1 MSTRSFSPRAL
12 ALLRRSRAGSL
23 AWESRRYLNPRLALI
38 IWLILAA
45 AVSVRTL
52 VRPRSHT
59 VFPIFAASV
68 EHWWDDRSLYQLYPP
83 LDHFRYP
90 PVFAVFATPFAVLGL
105 TTGGILWSWLSIA
118 VFLAGLWQ
126 YACDVIP
133 SPWTRRR
140 RALFLILGSLG
151 ALRGLWNAQ
160 SNALIAGF
168 VLLGAAALSRVL
180 SSEFRVLS
188 AESQHAVFR
197 TRNSELRT
205 QNWGWWLAA
214 VLLALPVCLKL
225 TPLAPVLLLVALW
238 PRQLTWRLL
247 VVGAAFFLLPFLTRP
262 PDVVLDHYRE
272 WIDHLLESGSHRW
285 IGFRDGWTIWIVLRH
300 LLGMEPGGL
309 CLSEPLDSCWYRLV
323 QLTSAAAVLAW
334 CLWQQRR
341 AERRGLGSRWLVHVT
356 LSMGLAWLM
365 LFGPAVEHATYVFL
379 TPPLI
384 WAVLER
390 RAWPHGRGLILAS
403 FTLIMV
409 LGWGAVTRC
418 LAPEWPVVLTALP
431 AGTALFAL
439 WLLGYARS
447 CGADVR
453 ETTALTLRGLPIHS
467 FAPCKERREKS
478 TISA

>member
-1 MSTRSFSPRAL
+1 MSARSFSLRTL
-12 ALLRRSRAGSL
+12 DGFRRSRAGML

-38 IWLILAA
+38 VWLILTA

-52 VRPRSHT
+52 VRPRTHT

-68 EHWWDDRSLYQLYPP
+68 EHWWGDRSLYQLYPP
-83 LDHFRYP
+83 LDTFRYP
-90 PVFAVFATPFAVLGL
+90 PVFAVFATPFAALGL

-126 YACDVIP
+126 YARDVIP

-168 VLLGAAALSRVL
+168 VLLGTAALSRVL
-180 SSEFRVLS
+180 SSG
-188 AESQHAVFR
+188 SQY
-197 TRNSELRT
+197 SEQRA
-205 QNWGWWLAA
+205 QSFGWWLAA

-238 PRQLTWRLL
+238 PRQLGWRLL
-247 VVGAAFFLLPFLTRP
+247 VVVAVFFLLPFLTRP
-262 PDVVLDHYRE
+262 PDVVLNHYRE

-300 LLGMEPGGL
+300 LLGIEPGAL
-309 CLSEPLDSCWYRLV
+309 SLSEPLDSCWYRLV
-323 QLTSAAAVLAW
+323 QLTSATAALIW

-341 AERRGLGSRWLVHVT
+341 AERRGLTSRWLVHVT

-379 TPPLI
+379 APPLI

-390 RAWPHGRGLILAS
+390 RAWPHGRGLIWAS

-409 LGWGAVTRC
+409 LGWGAVTRA

-431 AGTALFAL
+431 AGTTLFAL
-439 WLLGYARS
+439 WLLGYAGS
-447 CGADVR
+447 CGTRFEKLQA
-453 ETTALTLRGLPIHS
+453 P
-467 FAPCKERREKS
+467 FARLYRDAS
-478 TISA
+478 SARSRYLEEDGSNLAA